1 MYTFLPAMA
10 GASVELLK
18 QAIQEMKERYNPQQF
33 AKHLARFKTILQR
46 SRTLSEEEKQAVE
59 EYMQVYDSLI
69 DNDPYFQQRLEQ
81 KMKEVAEIAARE
93 ALEREVRGLQALA
106 LEAVQDRF
114 PLLAEYARKQVLF
127 VKQPEEL
134 RRLVRQI
141 YKAPDEATARWL
153 LGTFSD

>member
-1 MYTFLPAMA
+1 MGMA
-10 GASVELLK
+10 RG
-18 QAIQEMKERYNPQQF
+18 
-33 AKHLARFKTILQR
+33 QR
-46 SRTLSEEEKQAVE
+46 R
-59 EYMQVYDSLI
+59 EYMQEYDSLI
-69 DNDPYFQQRLEQ
+69 DNDPYFQRRLEE
-81 KMKEVAEIAARE
+81 KAKEAAANSVAKEAERLAKALKVAEEKAAKALKEVEE
-93 ALEREVRGLQALA
+93 MKLALEHKVRVLQELA
-106 LEAVQDRF
+106 VEAVQDRF

>member
-1 MYTFLPAMA
+1 M
-10 GASVELLK
+10 
-18 QAIQEMKERYNPQQF
+18 QE
-33 AKHLARFKTILQR
+33 
-46 SRTLSEEEKQAVE
+46 
-59 EYMQVYDSLI
+59 YDSLI
-69 DNDPYFQQRLEQ
+69 DNDPYFQRRLEE
-81 KMKEVAEIAARE
+81 KAKEAAANSVAKEAERLAKALKVAEEKAAKALKEVEE
-93 ALEREVRGLQALA
+93 MKLALEHKVRVLQELA
-106 LEAVQDRF
+106 VEAVQDRF

>member
-1 MYTFLPAMA
+1 MA
-10 GASVELLK
+10 RG
-18 QAIQEMKERYNPQQF
+18 
-33 AKHLARFKTILQR
+33 QR
-46 SRTLSEEEKQAVE
+46 R
-59 EYMQVYDSLI
+59 EYMQEYDSLI
-69 DNDPYFQQRLEQ
+69 DNDPYFQRRLEE
-81 KMKEVAEIAARE
+81 KAKEAAANSVAKEAERLAKALKVAEEKAAKALKEVEE
-93 ALEREVRGLQALA
+93 MKLALEHKVRVLQELA
-106 LEAVQDRF
+106 VEAVQDRF